1 MVPYPYPIPLAS
13 FTCGPHR
20 RVCMRALPL
29 LPLTTV
35 SGNPSA
41 QGISA
46 YWLSDFPYSL
56 PPTHFRGLCSGFWN
70 PRLWGF
76 TKEAGVEG
84 VSSTKDG

>member
-1 MVPYPYPIPLAS
+1 MVPYPYAIPLAS
-13 FTCGPHR
+13 SLWPPQKGMYESPS
-20 RVCMRALPL
+20 L

-46 YWLSDFPYSL
+46 YWLSDVPYSL
-56 PPTHFRGLCSGFWN
+56 PPTHFRGLCSGLWN

-76 TKEAGVEG
+76 TKEVGVER